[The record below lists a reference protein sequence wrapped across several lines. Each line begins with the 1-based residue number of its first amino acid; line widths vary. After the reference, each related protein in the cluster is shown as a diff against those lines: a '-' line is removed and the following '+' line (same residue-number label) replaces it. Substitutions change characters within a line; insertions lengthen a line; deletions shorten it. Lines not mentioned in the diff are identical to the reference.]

1 VDAGEYVRDTTGE
14 PPRLHPR
21 LSQHSYLQ
29 LRHLANHLRE
39 AAARLPEGVVL
50 DIGCGAKPYAS
61 LFREP
66 YIGLD
71 LSTRHGS
78 PDAIATAE
86 DLPVRSGSVATVL
99 STQQLEH
106 VMEPRRVLGEACRV
120 LYDDGVLLLSTHGV
134 WVHHPDP
141 HDYWRWTEEGLVKL
155 IEGEGFQVTYV
166 RRQGELVG
174 AVAGLLLYP
183 LSALSRSRSFFIRAL
198 LSGTIVMA
206 NLIAATL
213 DRIGARVFPR
223 HLASASYLV
232 VATRR

>member
-1 VDAGEYVRDTTGE
+1 MTGTHE
-14 PPRLHPR
+14 PSRLHPR

-29 LRHLANHLRE
+29 LRHLADHLRE
-39 AAARLPEGVVL
+39 AAAHAPKGLVL

-61 LFREP
+61 LFQEP
-66 YIGLD
+66 YIGFD
-71 LSTRHGS
+71 LTTRHGS
-78 PDAIATAE
+78 PDAVAAAE
-86 DLPVRSGSVATVL
+86 DLPVRSSSVATVL

-106 VMEPRRVLGEACRV
+106 VTEPRRVLREASRA
-120 LYDDGVLLLSTHGV
+120 LRENGMLLLSTHGV

-155 IEGEGFQVTYV
+155 IEDEGFEVTRV

-183 LSALSRSRSFFIRAL
+183 LSTLGRSRSLVLRTL
-198 LSGTIVMA
+198 GSGLIVIG
-206 NLIAATL
+206 NLVAAAL
-213 DRIGARVFPR
+213 DRIATRVLPR